1 MANAARRN
9 LHVPL
14 QEDLY
19 RRLREESKRSMRPA
33 TELAREALEAWLRER
48 RKAAIHAEIA
58 AYAAECAGS
67 LADLDPVLEAAG
79 LESLALPRKPGSRGR
94 K

>member
-1 MANAARRN
+1 MAKAARRN

-33 TELAREALEAWLRER
+33 TELAREALEDWLRER
-48 RKAAIHAEIA
+48 RKAAIHAEIS

-67 LADLDPVLEAAG
+67 LADLDPVLERAG
-79 LESLALPRKPGSRGR
+79 LESLAPPSNSRGR
-94 K
+94 RRK